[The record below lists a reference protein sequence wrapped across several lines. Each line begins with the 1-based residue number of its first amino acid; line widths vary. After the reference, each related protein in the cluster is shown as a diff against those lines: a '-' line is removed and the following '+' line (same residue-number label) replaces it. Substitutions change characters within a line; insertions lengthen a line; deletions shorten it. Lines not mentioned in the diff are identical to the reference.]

1 MRFLPFRAL
10 LVLVVL
16 PPVTYM
22 LLLQGVE
29 SLLTARY
36 EKLIGKYVP
45 GDTQPL
51 LQGRIALEDML
62 QTNIERL
69 NTDDPLLSHGVLLSV
84 VVKTTKGQ
92 RLYPPI
98 FVEPQGQLTALN
110 PLEVASRNFALLR
123 DGLVVY
129 LDVKINQNT
138 LVANAILGVCLM
150 MALAALGG
158 LYRRGTRQLKAEE
171 EARALETLQGREREE
186 ALRTSLASIRG
197 DNAALL
203 DQIAQVRSEMEQER
217 NIATRTEED
226 LFDEMA
232 QLEQQLQSYLE
243 QQRQQDHLIADL
255 ENQLQRLNQ
264 ASPQQT
270 VPPNRRTTNW
280 GRRFDR
286 LYKDTIVTDYAIKGF
301 GKLSE
306 PLQIKAEEVIQQL
319 NAEPDTVSV
328 KRKLFQRKG
337 RGTVLE
343 VVFARKG
350 RLYFR
355 RNKNRQ
361 VEVLAIGTKSDQ
373 GRDLGFLDRL
383 GADLEQPSQ
392 H

>member
-22 LLLQGVE
+22 LLLQGME

-45 GDTQPL
+45 GDTPPL
-51 LQGRIALEDML
+51 LQGQIALEDML
-62 QTNIERL
+62 QRNIERL
-69 NTDDPLLSHGVLLSV
+69 NADDPLLSHGVLLSV

-98 FVEPQGQLTALN
+98 FVEPQGRLAAPN

-138 LVANAILGVCLM
+138 LVANAILAVCLM
-150 MALAALGG
+150 MALAALGV

-186 ALRTSLASIRG
+186 ELRTSLASIRG

-203 DQIAQVRSEMEQER
+203 DQIVQVRSEMEQER
-217 NIATRTEED
+217 NIANRNEED
-226 LFDEMA
+226 LIDEMA

-270 VPPNRRTTNW
+270 VQTNRRTTNW
-280 GRRFDR
+280 GKRFDR
-286 LYKDTIVTDYAIKGF
+286 LYKDTIVTDHAIKGF